1 MPKKAEPEIPD
12 TPHLNAELAY
22 EGDGND
28 PYPEFEDELFQS
40 WKAMGWLPKDLD
52 GEDAGKYEQWLEN
65 NPTEWHPD
73 KPDMGSVTPATG
85 TK

>member
-12 TPHLNAELAY
+12 TPLLDAEASY
-22 EGDGND
+22 EPGDESSS
-28 PYPEFEDELFQS
+28 PEFENEVFES
-40 WKAMGWLPKDLD
+40 WQYMGWLPKDLD
-52 GEDAGKYEQWLEN
+52 GEDAGKYEQWLEK